1 MTLNTWMPA
10 HRGSCSPRRT
20 GATPHLPNGDQET
33 MDRLQAMQ
41 IFTRVV
47 EANSFNKAAEALSL
61 SPSSVTGS
69 IKNLEE
75 FLGVRLLQRTTRR
88 LNLTLEGTS
97 YYESCR
103 NILLQIAQT
112 EAAFHMNCASP
123 KGALRIHMPAAIG
136 RVIVLPELKDFQ
148 SRFPDIDL
156 TITLGDGA
164 VDLVQEGL
172 DLVIRAGEMESS
184 SFVARR
190 LGTFQWLLCAA
201 PAYLAHHGEPRTVED
216 LAAHRA
222 VGYTRIGASRMKD
235 WDFVVDGK
243 PMTTRINSGLQVNDA
258 DGYLTCG
265 LQGLGLIRPPSYV
278 AWPFLGSGRLRE
290 MLADCKGP
298 PEPLSVV
305 YAHGRLLSPAA
316 RACAEWLVRI
326 FAASPLLGTLKQ
338 PGSAPCS

>member
-1 MTLNTWMPA
+1 ME
-10 HRGSCSPRRT
+10 PRERVR
-20 GATPHLPNGDQET
+20 APPNRNDAN
-33 MDRLQAMQ
+33 MDRIQAMQ

-47 EANSFNKAAEALSL
+47 ETNSFNKAAEALSL

-75 FLGVRLLQRTTRR
+75 FLGVRLLRRTTRR

-103 NILLQIAQT
+103 NILTQIAQT
-112 EAAFHMNCASP
+112 EAGFHMNSAHP
-123 KGALRIHMPAAIG
+123 KGALRVHMPAAIG
-136 RVIVLPELKDFQ
+136 RVIVLPHLQDFQ
-148 SRFPDIDL
+148 NRFPDVDL

-164 VDLVQEGL
+164 VDIIQEGL
-172 DLVIRAGEMESS
+172 DLVIRAGELESS

-190 LGTFQWLLCAA
+190 LGAFQWLLCAA
-201 PAYLAHHGEPRTVED
+201 PTYIARHGEPQTVTD

-222 VGYTRIGASRMKD
+222 VGYAHGGASRMRD
-235 WDFVVDGK
+235 WEFMVDGK
-243 PMTTRINSGLQVNDA
+243 PVTTRMNSSLQLNDA

-278 AWPFLGSGRLRE
+278 VRPYLSSGRLRE
-290 MLADCKGP
+290 ILPDCKGP
-298 PEPLSVV
+298 SEPVSVV

-316 RACAEWLVRI
+316 RACVEWLVKI
-326 FAASPLLGTLKQ
+326 FTDNPLL
-338 PGSAPCS
+338 A

>member
-1 MTLNTWMPA
+1 
-10 HRGSCSPRRT
+10 
-20 GATPHLPNGDQET
+20 

-75 FLGVRLLQRTTRR
+75 FLGVRLLRRTTRR

-103 NILLQIAQT
+103 SILGQIAQT
-112 EAAFHMNCASP
+112 EAGFHMNSAHP
-123 KGALRIHMPAAIG
+123 KGALRVHMPAAVG
-136 RVIVLPELKDFQ
+136 RVIVLPQISDFQ
-148 SRFPDIDL
+148 SRFPDIEL
-156 TITLGDGA
+156 TLSLGDGP
-164 VDLVQEGL
+164 VDLIQEGL
-172 DLVIRAGEMESS
+172 DLDIRAGELASS

-190 LGTFQWLLCAA
+190 LGEFRWMLCAA
-201 PAYLAHHGEPRTVED
+201 PAYLTRHGEPKSIED

-222 VGYTRIGASRMKD
+222 VGYAHFGVSRMKD

-243 PMTTRINSGLQVNDA
+243 AVTTRMSSSLQVNDA

-278 AWPFLGSGRLRE
+278 VRPYLGSGRLRE
-290 MLADCKGP
+290 ILPDCKGP
-298 PEPLSVV
+298 PVPLSVV

-316 RACAEWLVRI
+316 RACVEWLART
-326 FAASPLLGTLKQ
+326 FTANPLL
-338 PGSAPCS
+338 A